1 MTAGGGRGSS
11 HGPFTVGV
19 LSPVVGGFY
28 FGKLLSGIGRAV
40 RAGGHQ
46 VVAIQTYAADL
57 DREKFPEQ
65 SDYDTCVGLDAV
77 DGVIVITSAVD
88 RDTLRA
94 LDRSGKPLVV
104 VSEQEAG
111 LRAPI
116 VTPDNRGGVRAAV
129 EHLLDHGHT
138 RIGFLGNPQQL
149 DIRERYEAYRSTL
162 AANGIQPQDDWV
174 LTTADN
180 QEASGSAAAADLLA
194 RGVPTTATVAATD
207 RNALGFMAA
216 LRAEGLALP
225 TDHAVIGF
233 DHAEGGARSRPRL
246 SSVDPHHDRV
256 GELAAGLLLARLES
270 DDVGPG
276 AHLSETTLVTRE
288 SCGCIDST
296 RAGLLVDGVS
306 HRGGG
311 SAAAQLGELARAV
324 FFGARGGEGAQPD
337 TAAWVRGVVEVMVVA
352 AQRAVAPAGAALNRL
367 ADMTTALHP
376 HPEALEQI
384 LVAVRA
390 LESEVALDLP
400 PGSPSHAV
408 ALRSAAAGVTVALTK
423 GCSRGLL
430 ARSGHLER
438 TLVNQYEVDLA
449 LMRPDGA
456 SPRTLS
462 WLPNAH
468 RGPASLALWTG
479 RRTADGE
486 RELEIVGT
494 RDVGSTGSR
503 LVGMRLPARDF
514 PPPAL
519 TRSAGA
525 VRPELTFLIPV
536 TFAAS
541 DWGYLTIGGPVDT
554 RSTSARD
561 KYNHWA
567 AMLAI
572 ALDQEKM
579 LTSLREQRTAL
590 QVSAAREREL
600 ATAVQAS
607 EERYA
612 LASAA
617 LYDGMWDW
625 DVLSG
630 SVYYSPLWKSVLGY
644 AENEVGTSLEEW
656 TDRVHPDDRD
666 ELSMAIAAQLAGV
679 EEPLVLEQRIL
690 TASGTYRW
698 VLCRGVTVL
707 NQAGCPAR
715 IVGAMTDLSETRRE
729 EQAMRR
735 FAVRDAR
742 PGLVHRE
749 VFMDRLAG
757 AVERAGRLEGYDSSL
772 VLLRVLPPGGDGPS
786 AEPVGEPSTAA
797 RGDVEARVAALVE
810 AVGELLGSGDSA
822 TMRAPDELAVLV
834 DGASGQGVADPLVLE
849 SLVDGRAR
857 VRVVESLKTFADA
870 DAVFR
875 DADMGLLRA
884 EARGGAHR

>member
-1 MTAGGGRGSS
+1 M
-11 HGPFTVGV
+11 GV

-28 FGKLLSGIGRAV
+28 FGKVLSGIGRAI

-65 SDYDTCVGLDAV
+65 SDYDSCVGLDAV

-88 RDTLRA
+88 RDTLRV
-94 LDRSGKPLVV
+94 LDRSDKPLVV
-104 VSEQEAG
+104 ISEQEAG

-116 VTPDNRGGVRAAV
+116 VTPDNRGGIRAAV
-129 EHLLDHGHT
+129 EHLLDHGHS
-138 RIGFLGNPQQL
+138 RIGFVGNPQQL

-162 AANGIQPQDDWV
+162 AANGIEPQDEWV
-174 LTTADN
+174 VTTADN
-180 QEASGSAAAADLLA
+180 QEASGSAAATELLA
-194 RGVPTTATVAATD
+194 RGMPTTATVAATD
-207 RNALGFMAA
+207 RNALGFMAV
-216 LRAEGLALP
+216 LRAEGIALP

-246 SSVDPHHDRV
+246 SSIDPHHDRV
-256 GELAAGLLLARLES
+256 GELAAGLLLAQLVS

-288 SCGCIDST
+288 SCGCVDST

-306 HRGGG
+306 REGGG
-311 SAAAQLGELARAV
+311 SAAAQLNELACAV
-324 FFGARGGEGAQPD
+324 FFGARGGDCAQPD
-337 TAAWVRGVVEVMVVA
+337 ISMWVRCVVESLVVA
-352 AQRAVAPAGAALNRL
+352 AQRAAVPAGAALGRL

-390 LESEVALDLP
+390 VESEAALGLP
-400 PGSPSHAV
+400 PGSPSHSA
-408 ALRSAAAGVTVALTK
+408 ALRSAASGVTVALTK

-468 RGPASLALWTG
+468 RGSASLALWTG

-503 LVGMRLPARDF
+503 LVGMRLPARAF

-525 VRPELTFLIPV
+525 TRPDLTFVIPV

-572 ALDQEKM
+572 ALDQEQT
-579 LTSLREQRTAL
+579 LASLREQRTAL
-590 QVSAAREREL
+590 QISAEREREL
-600 ATAVQAS
+600 ATAVRAS

-617 LYDGMWDW
+617 LSDGMWDW

-630 SVYYSPLWKSVLGY
+630 SVYYSPRWKSVLGY
-644 AENEVGTSLEEW
+644 AENEVGTSLDEW

-679 EEPLVLEQRIL
+679 EQPLMLEQRIR
-690 TASGTYRW
+690 TASGAYRW

-707 NQAGCPAR
+707 NKAGCPAR

-742 PGLVHRE
+742 PGLVHRD
-749 VFMDRLAG
+749 VFMDRLAA
-757 AVERAGRLEGYDSSL
+757 AVERAGRMEGYDCSL
-772 VLLRVLPPGGDGPS
+772 VLLRVVPSGGGAS
-786 AEPVGEPSTAA
+786 SGELTEGGATVGEGVDAGVDA
-797 RGDVEARVAALVE
+797 VVE
-810 AVGELLGSGDSA
+810 AVRTIMGPGDSA
-822 TMRAPDELAVLV
+822 TLRAPDEVAVLV
-834 DGASGQGVADPLVLE
+834 DGVPGFGAPHIDVVEG
-849 SLVDGRAR
+849 LVDGLAQ
-857 VRVVESLKTFADA
+857 VWVVQSLKTFADA

-875 DADMGLLRA
+875 DADMSVLRGI
-884 EARGGAHR
+884 ARSAAAR